1 MVAKDQFEQEAVWG
15 AVLVSQALYLDT
27 TALSYVYLEK
37 DLTEVG
43 ENCVMGVYNS
53 LCTGLT

>member
-1 MVAKDQFEQEAVWG
+1 MVAKDQFEWEAGWG

-27 TALSYVYLEK
+27 TALSCVYLEE

-43 ENCVMGVYNS
+43 ENCVMGV
-53 LCTGLT
+53 L